1 MIEVIVF
8 DLGGVVVNVNLDTP
22 LGMLFDNSRMFNDNT
37 KDKSALSGLM
47 RKFETGNISTI
58 KFHERIAG
66 HLGLNLSID
75 EFKKVSNDAIE
86 IGDIG
91 INKIIQALSR
101 KYKLAILS
109 NTNPVHFEYIKDN
122 YSIIGLFDHIL
133 LSYETGEVKPNIR
146 AYEKVMNATSMLPS
160 QHLLIDDRIENINA
174 AKEIG
179 MDGIQYK
186 SIKSLIAALKERGIS
201 I

>member
-37 KDKSALSGLM
+37 KDKSALSRLM

-58 KFHERIAG
+58 KFHERITG
-66 HLGLNLSID
+66 HLGLELSFD
-75 EFKKVSNDAIE
+75 EFKKVSNESIE
-86 IGDIG
+86 AGDIG
-91 INKIIQALSR
+91 INKIIQSLSR
-101 KYKLAILS
+101 KFKLAILS

-146 AYEKVMNATSMLPS
+146 AYEKLMNATSMLPS
-160 QHLLIDDRIENINA
+160 QHLLIDDRIDNINA
-174 AKEIG
+174 AKQIG

-186 SIKSLIAALKERGIS
+186 SIKSLIAALKERGIN